1 MNGVNTEGGSMQAI
15 KQAQLQNRE
24 HIRDTTYSWLMGN
37 CVRQELGDLIA
48 RMLSSQVA
56 GMGDMPRYLGLK
68 RDEFTQLMQHHFS
81 GIDLEQFDHYGKELD
96 EARNDEHAELRQ
108 LYTSH
113 ADAEPQV
120 TEWVADILVAGCMGG
135 DHLWQDL
142 GMWSRKD
149 LTALIRSAFAPLA
162 DKNVHD
168 MKWKKFF
175 YKQLCIQEGVYT
187 CRAPSCQVCAD
198 YQECFAPE

>member
-1 MNGVNTEGGSMQAI
+1 MLGLKE
-15 KQAQLQNRE
+15 AQSKNRE
-24 HIRDTTYSWLMGN
+24 QLRDSTYTWLMSA
-37 CVRQELGDLIA
+37 CVQPEPGELIA
-48 RMLSSQVA
+48 RMLASQVSGA
-56 GMGDMPRYLGLK
+56 GDMPRYLGLS
-68 RDEFTQLMQHHFS
+68 RVAFTTLMQRCFP
-81 GIDLEQFDHYGKELD
+81 GADLEQFDHYGKVLD
-96 EARNDEHAELRQ
+96 PDRNDEHTELRQ
-108 LYTSH
+108 LFLSH
-113 ADAEPQV
+113 AD
-120 TEWVADILVAGCMGG
+120 TEAQLSEWIADILVAGCMGG
-135 DHLWQDL
+135 DHLWQDMGL
-142 GMWSRKD
+142 WSRKD